1 MKAIEINVESLKT
14 KFHHSLIQ
22 KNTLGVFAAFDN
34 IQIDGYVKDSMNR
47 NTIIVYPNPA
57 GEEIF
62 IRFNQQPNAGID
74 YCMIDG
80 NGRIVG
86 KGLLNNYRIN
96 VSKLSREMYVLT
108 LYDNDKMIITKKFLK
123 Q

>member
-14 KFHHSLIQ
+14 KFHYSLIQ
-22 KNTLGVFAAFDN
+22 KNTLGVIAAFDN
-34 IQIDGYVKDSMNR
+34 IQIDGYLKDSMNR

-62 IRFNQQPNAGID
+62 IRFNQQPNEGID
-74 YCMIDG
+74 YCMING
-80 NGRIVG
+80 NGGIVG

-96 VSKLSREMYVLT
+96 VSKLSRGIVCAYAL
-108 LYDNDKMIITKKFLK
+108 
-123 Q
+123 